1 MFDDD
6 DDFELPDDL
15 AAMADAAGAALAGM
29 GEEFAAGAEKDAKT
43 LQQHLSTAAQASDD
57 NAFQQSVALAF
68 GIAHDLK
75 GQGSTFGYNLVTDI
89 AGHLCTLTRPKNQPT
104 PDGLP
109 KMQAC
114 AQALY
119 DILAGRIEGAG
130 AAIGTRLR
138 IDLGIS

>member
-1 MFDDD
+1 MFDE

-29 GEEFAAGAEKDAKT
+29 GEEFAAGAQVDAST
-43 LQQHLSTAAQASDD
+43 LKSHLMQAQNARDD
-57 NAFQQSVALAF
+57 EDFIQGITVAF

-89 AGHLCTLTRPKNQPT
+89 AGHLCTLTRPQNNPSRES
-104 PDGLP
+104 LP
-109 KMQAC
+109 AMLAC

-119 DILAGRIEGAG
+119 EILANRTEGDGGVIG
-130 AAIGTRLR
+130 ARMLT
-138 IDLGIS
+138 DLGIS